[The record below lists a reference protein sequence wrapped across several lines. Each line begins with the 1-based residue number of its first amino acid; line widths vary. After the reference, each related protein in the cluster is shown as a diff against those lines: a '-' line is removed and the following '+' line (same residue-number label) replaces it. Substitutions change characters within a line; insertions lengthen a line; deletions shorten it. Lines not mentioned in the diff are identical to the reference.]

1 MQKLKVINLALNES
15 ITFDSI
21 GGIDEDVL
29 LSHIE
34 GVGIPS
40 ATSQKS
46 QGVVQDGSNAE
57 DALLDNRIIKLETT
71 IRTKDR
77 EKLYELRRKIFR
89 IINCKTYNKNTNKRG
104 ELLLYYTNN
113 YKTYRIYGRVEDA
126 VEFNQRKNE
135 HDKATVSFLCVEPYL
150 LDEEDTLL
158 DVKAIREGL
167 RFHLILPT
175 TFANVSF
182 YKNIVNRGDV
192 ETPVEIEYIGPAVNP
207 RVTNETTGEYIQ
219 VNMTI
224 NEKEKLIINT
234 AEGYETVN
242 LITPNEVKDVY
253 NNIDLNSTFFKLIVG
268 ENMIKYSSDVETA
281 RDKVSVK
288 FSNRYIGA

>member
-1 MQKLKVINLALNES
+1 M
-15 ITFDSI
+15 
-21 GGIDEDVL
+21 
-29 LSHIE
+29 
-34 GVGIPS
+34 
-40 ATSQKS
+40 
-46 QGVVQDGSNAE
+46 
-57 DALLDNRIIKLETT
+57 
-71 IRTKDR
+71 
-77 EKLYELRRKIFR
+77 
-89 IINCKTYNKNTNKRG
+89 
-104 ELLLYYTNN
+104 
-113 YKTYRIYGRVEDA
+113 
-126 VEFNQRKNE
+126 
-135 HDKATVSFLCVEPYL
+135 SFLCVEPYL